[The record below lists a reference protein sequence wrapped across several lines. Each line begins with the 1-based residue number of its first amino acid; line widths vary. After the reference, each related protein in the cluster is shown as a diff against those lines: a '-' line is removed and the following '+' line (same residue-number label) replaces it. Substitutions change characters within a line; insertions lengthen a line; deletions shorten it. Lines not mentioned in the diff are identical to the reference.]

1 MNKLETKRL
10 KAIVSL
16 LNDLELISHEE
27 LPEEQHDALCINVN
41 GWRYYPSF
49 QFDEHCNLLDNLRNN
64 LSLMREGRDDTDI
77 LLWMVSEKSVLVERA
92 VAPLEL
98 VSKYLDNGDLEGY
111 DRLISAEARSHK
123 YVTAKPCDLIDD
135 PLFEVFIEDWLKP
148 DERLIKTR
156 LFQHGSIHY

>member
-49 QFDEHCNLLDNLRNN
+49 QFDEHFNLINNLRNN

-92 VAPLEL
+92 VAPPAL
-98 VSKYLDNGDLEGY
+98 VSKYLDNSDLEGY
-111 DRLISAEARSHK
+111 E
-123 YVTAKPCDLIDD
+123 
-135 PLFEVFIEDWLKP
+135 
-148 DERLIKTR
+148 
-156 LFQHGSIHY
+156 

>member
-16 LNDLELISHEE
+16 LNGLELISHEE

-49 QFDEHCNLLDNLRNN
+49 QFDEHFNLIDNLKNN

-77 LLWMVSEKSVLVERA
+77 LLWMISEKSVLVERA
-92 VAPLEL
+92 VAPPAL
-98 VSKYLDNGDLEGY
+98 VSKYLDKGDLEGY
-111 DRLISAEARSHK
+111 ERLVSTEARSHK

-135 PLFEVFIEDWLKP
+135 PLFEVFVEDWLNS
-148 DERLIKTR
+148 DQRRLENKK
-156 LFQHGSIHY
+156 LNLPN

>member
-1 MNKLETKRL
+1 MNKLAAKRL
-10 KAIVSL
+10 NAIVSL
-16 LNDLELISHEE
+16 LNDLELISQQE
-27 LPEEQHDALCINVN
+27 LPEEQHNALCINVN

-49 QFDEHCNLLDNLRNN
+49 QFDEHFNLIDNLRNN

-77 LLWMVSEKSVLVERA
+77 LLWMVYEKSVLVERA
-92 VAPLEL
+92 VAPPAL

-111 DRLISAEARSHK
+111 ERLVSAEARSHK

-148 DERLIKTR
+148 DERQVSFKYLKYE
-156 LFQHGSIHY
+156 GYS